1 MTAAPTDEST
11 GIWATIREAPV
22 PVKALLVGVFVNKL
36 GWFLQVFLVL
46 FLTTSK
52 GFSDVQAGT
61 ALGIYGGGSV
71 IGLIIGGSLSD
82 KIGPRAAVMI
92 SMFGMAAFVLGIAYV
107 PSYTA
112 ILITVALA
120 GAVGQFYRPASAAL
134 LTELTPKNRQV
145 MIFAVYR
152 LAMNLGTT
160 AAPLIG
166 AALVAIS
173 WNLLFIGEALAALAY
188 AAVAIVA
195 LPKRAKTA
203 ADSPADSVSDGP
215 AAAEPGSGYL
225 AVLRDYKYVLFLLC
239 MFINAAIYMQYLA
252 VLPLHMKSEGLST
265 WWFSAMVALNG
276 FIVITCELLVTKV
289 VQHWPARLVAIAGFI
304 LLGGGLAFYALPG
317 GVAIFVIGTLLWT
330 LAEIIAG
337 PTMFAYPGMAAKP
350 HLLGRYVG
358 SAHAMFGL
366 GSALGPFLGVWIWNN
381 SGTQVWLWCGVAGA
395 VGVVC
400 AYFGMSNAA
409 ASDPV
414 DEPVVDTTP
423 ASEPLPSESS

>member
-1 MTAAPTDEST
+1 MTATTEEST
-11 GIWATIREAPV
+11 GVWATIKDAPL

-52 GFSDVQAGT
+52 GFTDVQAGT
-61 ALGIYGGGSV
+61 ALGIYGAGSV
-71 IGLIIGGSLSD
+71 VGLIIGGSLSD
-82 KIGPRAAVMI
+82 KVGPRAAVMI
-92 SMFGMAAFVLGIAYV
+92 SMFGMAGFVLAIAYV
-107 PSYTA
+107 PNYLTVVVV
-112 ILITVALA
+112 VALA

-195 LPKRAKTA
+195 LPKRRPAPVQDLQTA
-203 ADSPADSVSDGP
+203 V
-215 AAAEPGSGYL
+215 AEEPTTGSNGGGYV

-252 VLPLHMKSEGLST
+252 VLPLHMKADGLST
-265 WWFSAMVALNG
+265 WWFSAVVALNG

-289 VQHWPARLVAIAGFI
+289 VQHWPARMVAMIGFV

-330 LAEIIAG
+330 LAEIIGG
-337 PTMFAYPGMAAKP
+337 PTMFAYPGMAAP
-350 HLLGRYVG
+350 PRLLGRYVG

-366 GSALGPFLGVWIWNN
+366 GSALGPFLGVWLWN
-381 SGTQVWLWCGVAGA
+381 SAGTQVWVWCGLAGA
-395 VGVVC
+395 VGIVL
-400 AYFGMSNAA
+400 AYFGMSGSTAETEQPA
-409 ASDPV
+409 V
-414 DEPVVDTTP
+414 DITP
-423 ASEPLPSESS
+423 AAEPLPSETS

>member
-1 MTAAPTDEST
+1 MTSSTEEST
-11 GIWATIREAPV
+11 GIWATIREAPA

-82 KIGPRAAVMI
+82 KVGPRAAVMI

-112 ILITVALA
+112 ILIVVALA

-145 MIFAVYR
+145 MTFALYR
-152 LAMNLGTT
+152 LAMNVGTT

-188 AAVAIVA
+188 AAVAIIA
-195 LPKRAKTA
+195 LPGRKPAEAVVASDA
-203 ADSPADSVSDGP
+203 AVEEQPRG
-215 AAAEPGSGYL
+215 GYL
-225 AVLRDYKYVLFLLC
+225 AVLRDYKYVLFLAC

-265 WWFSAMVALNG
+265 WWFSAVVALNG

-289 VQHWPARLVAIAGFI
+289 VQHWPARIVAMIGFV

-317 GVAIFVIGTLLWT
+317 GIAIFVIGTLLWT

-337 PTMFAYPGMAAKP
+337 PTMFAYPGMAAPPK
-350 HLLGRYVG
+350 LLGRYVG

-366 GSALGPFLGVWIWNN
+366 GSALGPFLGVWVWN
-381 SGTQVWLWCGVAGA
+381 SAGARVWVWCGVAGA
-395 VGVVC
+395 IGIVL
-400 AYFGMSNAA
+400 AYFGMSGTATEE
-409 ASDPV
+409 
-414 DEPVVDTTP
+414 EPALDITP
-423 ASEPLPSESS
+423 ASEPLPSESA

>member
-1 MTAAPTDEST
+1 MTSSTEEST
-11 GIWATIREAPV
+11 GIWATIREAPA

-52 GFSDVQAGT
+52 GFTDVQAGT

-82 KIGPRAAVMI
+82 KVGPRAAVMI

-112 ILITVALA
+112 ILIVVALA

-145 MIFAVYR
+145 MTFALYR
-152 LAMNLGTT
+152 LAMNVGTT

-188 AAVAIVA
+188 AAVAIIA
-195 LPKRAKTA
+195 LPGRK
-203 ADSPADSVSDGP
+203 PAEPVVIDEP
-215 AAAEPGSGYL
+215 AAASEPKGGYL
-225 AVLRDYKYVLFLLC
+225 AVLRDYKYVLFLVC

-265 WWFSAMVALNG
+265 WWFSAVVALNG

-289 VQHWPARLVAIAGFI
+289 VQHWPARIVAMIGFV

-337 PTMFAYPGMAAKP
+337 PTMFAYPGMAAPPK
-350 HLLGRYVG
+350 LLGRYVG

-366 GSALGPFLGVWIWNN
+366 GSALGPFFGVWVWN
-381 SGTQVWLWCGVAGA
+381 SVGTQVWVWCGVAGA
-395 VGVVC
+395 IGVVC
-400 AYFGMSNAA
+400 AYFGMSSAA
-409 ASDPV
+409 AE
-414 DEPVVDTTP
+414 EPALDITP
-423 ASEPLPSESS
+423 AGEPLPSESS

>member
-1 MTAAPTDEST
+1 MTSSAEEST
-11 GIWATIREAPV
+11 GIWATIREAPA

-52 GFSDVQAGT
+52 GFTDVQAGT

-82 KIGPRAAVMI
+82 KVGPRAAVMI

-112 ILITVALA
+112 ILIVVGLA

-134 LTELTPKNRQV
+134 LTELTPKSRQV
-145 MIFAVYR
+145 MTFALYR
-152 LAMNLGTT
+152 LAMNVGTT

-188 AAVAIVA
+188 AAVAIIA
-195 LPKRAKTA
+195 LPGRKPAEVTDTVA
-203 ADSPADSVSDGP
+203 ADP
-215 AAAEPGSGYL
+215 AAVEPKGGYL
-225 AVLRDYKYVLFLLC
+225 AVLRDYKYVLFLVC

-265 WWFSAMVALNG
+265 WWFSAVVALNG

-289 VQHWPARLVAIAGFI
+289 VQHWPARIVAMIGFV

-317 GVAIFVIGTLLWT
+317 GIAIFVIGTLLWT

-337 PTMFAYPGMAAKP
+337 PTMFAYPGMAAPPK
-350 HLLGRYVG
+350 LLGRYVG

-366 GSALGPFLGVWIWNN
+366 GSALGPFLGVWVWNN
-381 SGTQVWLWCGVAGA
+381 AGTRVWVWCGVAGA
-395 VGVVC
+395 IGIVL
-400 AYFGMSNAA
+400 AYLGMSGTATE
-409 ASDPV
+409 
-414 DEPVVDTTP
+414 EPALDITP
-423 ASEPLPSESS
+423 ASEPLPSESA

>member
-1 MTAAPTDEST
+1 MSSATEEGT
-11 GIWATIREAPV
+11 GIWETIRDAPV
-22 PVKALLVGVFVNKL
+22 AVKALLVGVFVNKL

-52 GFSDVQAGT
+52 GFTDVQAGT

-82 KIGPRAAVMI
+82 KVGPRAAVMI
-92 SMFGMAAFVLGIAYV
+92 SMFGMAGFVLAIAYV

-112 ILITVALA
+112 VIVVVALA

-188 AAVAIVA
+188 AVVAIVA
-195 LPKRAKTA
+195 LPKRCPSAADTA
-203 ADSPADSVSDGP
+203 AGVQDAD
-215 AAAEPGSGYL
+215 AAQPSGGYL
-225 AVLRDYKYVLFLLC
+225 AVLRDHKYVLFLLC

-252 VLPLHMKSEGLST
+252 VLPLHMKADGLST
-265 WWFSAMVALNG
+265 WWFSAVVALNG

-289 VQHWPARLVAIAGFI
+289 VQHWPARIVAITGFV

-317 GVAIFVIGTLLWT
+317 GIAIFVIGTLLWT
-330 LAEIIAG
+330 LAEIIGG
-337 PTMFAYPGMAAKP
+337 PTMFAYPGMAAP
-350 HLLGRYVG
+350 QPLLGRYVG

-366 GSALGPFLGVWIWNN
+366 GSALGPFLGVWLWNT
-381 SGTQVWLWCGVAGA
+381 SGTQVWVWCGLAGA
-395 VGVVC
+395 VGVVL
-400 AYFGMSNAA
+400 AYFGMSSGTAA
-409 ASDPV
+409 TE
-414 DEPVVDTTP
+414 EPAADITP
-423 ASEPLPSESS
+423 AAEPLPSESS

>member
-1 MTAAPTDEST
+1 MTATDEST
-11 GIWATIREAPV
+11 GIWETIRDAPV

-52 GFSDVQAGT
+52 GFTPVQAGT
-61 ALGIYGGGSV
+61 ALGVYGGGSV

-82 KIGPRAAVMI
+82 RVGPRAAVMI
-92 SMFGMAAFVLGIAYV
+92 SMFGMAGFVLAIAYV
-107 PSYTA
+107 PSYA
-112 ILITVALA
+112 AVVVVVALA

-166 AALVAIS
+166 AALVAVS
-173 WNLLFIGEALAALAY
+173 WNLLFIGEAVAALAY

-195 LPKRAKTA
+195 LPKR
-203 ADSPADSVSDGP
+203 S
-215 AAAEPGSGYL
+215 AAAVEETPDDQPSAGGYV

-252 VLPLHMKSEGLST
+252 VLPLHMKADGLST
-265 WWFSAMVALNG
+265 WWYSAIVALNG
-276 FIVITCELLVTKV
+276 FVVITCELLVTKV
-289 VQHWPARLVAIAGFI
+289 AQNRPARVVAMTGFV

-317 GVAIFVIGTLLWT
+317 GLAIFVIGTLLWT
-330 LAEIIAG
+330 LAEIIGG
-337 PTMFAYPGMAAKP
+337 PTMFAYPGMAAPKP
-350 HLLGRYVG
+350 LLGRYVG

-366 GSALGPFLGVWIWNN
+366 GSALGPFLGVWVWNT
-381 SGTQVWLWCGVAGA
+381 SGTRVWVWCGLAGA
-395 VGVVC
+395 IGVVL
-400 AYFGMSNAA
+400 AYFGMSPAA
-409 ASDPV
+409 TEETSTDAVPELV
-414 DEPVVDTTP
+414 GGQDE
-423 ASEPLPSESS
+423 

>member
-1 MTAAPTDEST
+1 MSSATEEGT
-11 GIWATIREAPV
+11 GIWETIRDAPV
-22 PVKALLVGVFVNKL
+22 AVKALLVGVFVNKL

-52 GFSDVQAGT
+52 GFTDVQAGT

-92 SMFGMAAFVLGIAYV
+92 SMFGMAGFVLAIAYV

-112 ILITVALA
+112 VVVVVALA

-173 WNLLFIGEALAALAY
+173 WNLLFIGEALAAIAY
-188 AAVAIVA
+188 AVVAIVA
-195 LPKRAKTA
+195 LPKRRPSAT
-203 ADSPADSVSDGP
+203 DTESGVQDV
-215 AAAEPGSGYL
+215 AAARPSGGYL

-252 VLPLHMKSEGLST
+252 VLPLHMKADGLST
-265 WWFSAMVALNG
+265 WWFSAVVALNG

-289 VQHWPARLVAIAGFI
+289 VQHWPARIVAMTGFV

-317 GVAIFVIGTLLWT
+317 GIAIFVIGTLLWT
-330 LAEIIAG
+330 LAEIIGG
-337 PTMFAYPGMAAKP
+337 PTMFAYPGMAAP
-350 HLLGRYVG
+350 QPLLGRYVG

-366 GSALGPFLGVWIWNN
+366 GSALGPFLGVWLWNT
-381 SGTQVWLWCGVAGA
+381 SGTQVWVWCGLAGA
-395 VGVVC
+395 VGVVL
-400 AYFGMSNAA
+400 AYFGMSSGTAA
-409 ASDPV
+409 TEEPAV
-414 DEPVVDTTP
+414 DITP
-423 ASEPLPSESS
+423 AAEPLPSESS

>member
-1 MTAAPTDEST
+1 MTAASAPSAEST
-11 GIWATIREAPV
+11 GIWSTIREAPL

-52 GFSDVQAGT
+52 GFSEVQAGT

-82 KIGPRAAVMI
+82 KVGPRAAVMI
-92 SMFGMAAFVLGIAYV
+92 SMFGMAGFVLAIAYV
-107 PSYTA
+107 PNYATV
-112 ILITVALA
+112 LVVVALA

-188 AAVAIVA
+188 AAVAIIA
-195 LPKRAKTA
+195 LPGRKTA
-203 ADSPADSVSDGP
+203 EVADTVDDSV
-215 AAAEPGSGYL
+215 AAEPKGGYL
-225 AVLRDYKYVLFLLC
+225 AVLRDYKYVLFLAC

-252 VLPLHMKSEGLST
+252 VLPLHMKSEGFST
-265 WWFSAMVALNG
+265 WWFSAVVALNG

-289 VQHWPARLVAIAGFI
+289 VQHWPARIVAIIGFV

-317 GVAIFVIGTLLWT
+317 GIAIFVIGTLLWT

-337 PTMFAYPGMAAKP
+337 PTMFAYPGMAAAERPK
-350 HLLGRYVG
+350 LLGRYVG

-366 GSALGPFLGVWIWNN
+366 GSALGPFLGVWVWNN
-381 SGTQVWLWCGVAGA
+381 AGTRVWVWCGVAGA
-395 VGVVC
+395 IGIVF
-400 AYFGMSNAA
+400 AYFGMSSGAA
-409 ASDPV
+409 TAAEEPAV
-414 DEPVVDTTP
+414 DITP

>member
-1 MTAAPTDEST
+1 MTETTEDT
-11 GIWATIREAPV
+11 GVWVTILEAPAA
-22 PVKALLVGVFVNKL
+22 VKALLIGNFVNKL

-61 ALGIYGGGSV
+61 ALGVYGGGTV
-71 IGLIIGGSLSD
+71 VGLIIGGSLSD
-82 KIGPRAAVMI
+82 KIGPRAAVLI
-92 SMFGMAAFVLGIAYV
+92 SMFGMAGFVLAIAYV

-112 ILITVALA
+112 ILVVVALA

-134 LTELTPKNRQV
+134 LTELTPKHRQV

-152 LAMNLGTT
+152 LTMNVGAT
-160 AAPLIG
+160 AAPLVG

-173 WNLLFIGEALAALAY
+173 WDLLFIGEALAALAY
-188 AAVAIVA
+188 AAVAIIA
-195 LPKRAKTA
+195 LPKRRTA
-203 ADSPADSVSDGP
+203 AVDESVQDVPAEP
-215 AAAEPGSGYL
+215 AAAGNYL
-225 AVLRDYKYVLFLLC
+225 TVLRDYKYVLFLAC
-239 MFINAAIYMQYLA
+239 MFINAAIYMQYLV
-252 VLPLHMKSEGLST
+252 VLPLHMKADGLST
-265 WWFSAMVALNG
+265 WWFSAVVALNG

-289 VQHWPARLVAIAGFI
+289 VQHWAPKLVVIAGFV

-337 PTMFAYPGMAAKP
+337 PTMFAYPGMAAPP

-381 SGTQVWLWCGVAGA
+381 SGTDVWLWCGFAGLIGIVLASIGMPGRAVAVEEPA
-395 VGVVC
+395 V
-400 AYFGMSNAA
+400 
-409 ASDPV
+409 DL
-414 DEPVVDTTP
+414 TP
-423 ASEPLPSESS
+423 ATEPLPSETS

>member
-1 MTAAPTDEST
+1 MTTNDEST
-11 GIWATIREAPV
+11 GIWATIKEAPV

-52 GFSDVQAGT
+52 GFTPVQAGT
-61 ALGIYGGGSV
+61 ALGVYGGGSV

-82 KIGPRAAVMI
+82 KVGPRAAVMI
-92 SMFGMAAFVLGIAYV
+92 SMFGMAGFVLAIAYV

-112 ILITVALA
+112 VVVVVALA

-166 AALVAIS
+166 AALVAVS

-195 LPKRAKTA
+195 LPKRSAKVVEDTV
-203 ADSPADSVSDGP
+203 ADQPSAG
-215 AAAEPGSGYL
+215 GYV

-239 MFINAAIYMQYLA
+239 MFINAAIYVQYLA
-252 VLPLHMKSEGLST
+252 VLPLHMKADGLST
-265 WWFSAMVALNG
+265 WWFSAVVALNG

-289 VQHWPARLVAIAGFI
+289 VQNCPARIVAMTGFM

-317 GVAIFVIGTLLWT
+317 GLAIFVIGTLLWT
-330 LAEIIAG
+330 LAEIIGG
-337 PTMFAYPGMAAKP
+337 PTMFAYPGMAAPKP
-350 HLLGRYVG
+350 LLGRYVG

-366 GSALGPFLGVWIWNN
+366 GSALGPFLGVWVWNQ
-381 SGTQVWLWCGVAGA
+381 SSAQVWVWCGLAGA
-395 VGVVC
+395 IGVVL
-400 AYFGMSNAA
+400 AYFGMRPAE
-409 ASDPV
+409 
-414 DEPVVDTTP
+414 EPATAEATTP
-423 ASEPLPSESS
+423 TTAAEPAQSS

>member
-1 MTAAPTDEST
+1 MSSATEEGT
-11 GIWATIREAPV
+11 GIWETIRDAPV

-52 GFSDVQAGT
+52 GFTDVQAGT

-82 KIGPRAAVMI
+82 KVGPRAAVMI
-92 SMFGMAAFVLGIAYV
+92 SMFGMAGFVLAIAYV

-112 ILITVALA
+112 VIVVVALA

-188 AAVAIVA
+188 AVVAIVA
-195 LPKRAKTA
+195 LPKRR
-203 ADSPADSVSDGP
+203 P
-215 AAAEPGSGYL
+215 AAADTAAGVQHVEAAQPHGGYL

-252 VLPLHMKSEGLST
+252 VLPLHMKADGLST
-265 WWFSAMVALNG
+265 WWFSAVVALNG

-289 VQHWPARLVAIAGFI
+289 VQHWPARIVAITGFV
-304 LLGGGLAFYALPG
+304 LLGSGLAFYALPG
-317 GVAIFVIGTLLWT
+317 GIAIFVIGTLLWT
-330 LAEIIAG
+330 LAEIIGG
-337 PTMFAYPGMAAKP
+337 PTMFAYPGMAAP
-350 HLLGRYVG
+350 QPLLGRYVG

-366 GSALGPFLGVWIWNN
+366 GSALGPFLGVWLWNT
-381 SGTQVWLWCGVAGA
+381 SGTQVWVWCGLAGA
-395 VGVVC
+395 VGVVL
-400 AYFGMSNAA
+400 AYFGMSSGTAA
-409 ASDPV
+409 TEEPAV
-414 DEPVVDTTP
+414 DITP
-423 ASEPLPSESS
+423 AAEPLPSESS

>member
-1 MTAAPTDEST
+1 MTATDEST
-11 GIWATIREAPV
+11 GIWETIRDAPV

-52 GFSDVQAGT
+52 GFTPVQAGT
-61 ALGIYGGGSV
+61 ALGVYGGGSV

-82 KIGPRAAVMI
+82 RVGPRAAVMI
-92 SMFGMAAFVLGIAYV
+92 SMFGMAGFVLAIAYV

-112 ILITVALA
+112 VVVVVALA

-166 AALVAIS
+166 AALVAVS
-173 WNLLFIGEALAALAY
+173 WNLLFIGEAVAALAY

-195 LPKRAKTA
+195 LPKR
-203 ADSPADSVSDGP
+203 S
-215 AAAEPGSGYL
+215 AAAVEQTPEDQPSAGGYV
-225 AVLRDYKYVLFLLC
+225 AVLRDHKYVLFLLC

-252 VLPLHMKSEGLST
+252 VLPLHMKADGLST
-265 WWFSAMVALNG
+265 WWYSAIVALNG
-276 FIVITCELLVTKV
+276 FVVITCELLVTKV
-289 VQHWPARLVAIAGFI
+289 VQNRPARVVAMTGFV

-317 GVAIFVIGTLLWT
+317 GLAIFVIGTLLWT
-330 LAEIIAG
+330 LAEIIGG
-337 PTMFAYPGMAAKP
+337 PTMFAYPGMAAPKP
-350 HLLGRYVG
+350 LLGRYVG

-366 GSALGPFLGVWIWNN
+366 GSALGPFLGVWVWNT
-381 SGTQVWLWCGVAGA
+381 SGTRVWVWCGLAGA
-395 VGVVC
+395 IGVVL
-400 AYFGMSNAA
+400 AYFGMTSTTAEETTT
-409 ASDPV
+409 DI
-414 DEPVVDTTP
+414 TP
-423 ASEPLPSESS
+423 AAEPLPSESS

>member
-1 MTAAPTDEST
+1 MTDTTQDT
-11 GIWATIREAPV
+11 GIWVTIREAPV
-22 PVKALLVGVFVNKL
+22 AVKALLIGNFVNKL

-61 ALGIYGGGSV
+61 ALGVYGGGTV

-82 KIGPRAAVMI
+82 KIGPRAAVLI
-92 SMFGMAAFVLGIAYV
+92 SMFGMAGFVLAIAYV

-112 ILITVALA
+112 VLVVVALA

-134 LTELTPKNRQV
+134 LTELTPKHRQV

-152 LAMNLGTT
+152 LTMNVGAT
-160 AAPLIG
+160 AAPLVG
-166 AALVAIS
+166 AALVAVS
-173 WNLLFIGEALAALAY
+173 WDLLFIGEALAALAY
-188 AAVAIVA
+188 AAVAIIA
-195 LPKRAKTA
+195 LPKRRSTTTEA
-203 ADSPADSVSDGP
+203 ADDGEVQDAPADRGN
-215 AAAEPGSGYL
+215 YL
-225 AVLRDYKYVLFLLC
+225 TVLRDYKYVLFLVC

-252 VLPLHMKSEGLST
+252 VLPLHMKADGLST
-265 WWFSAMVALNG
+265 WWFSAVVALNG

-289 VQHWPARLVAIAGFI
+289 VQHWPAKLVVIAGFV

-337 PTMFAYPGMAAKP
+337 PTMFAYPGMAAP
-350 HLLGRYVG
+350 PQLLGRYVG

-366 GSALGPFLGVWIWNN
+366 GSALGPFLGVWVWNN
-381 SGTQVWLWCGVAGA
+381 SGTQVWLWCGLAGA
-395 VGVVC
+395 VGVVL
-400 AYFGMSNAA
+400 AYFAMPGKPEAA
-409 ASDPV
+409 E
-414 DEPVVDTTP
+414 EPPAAVDTVP
-423 ASEPLPSESS
+423 VAEPLPSESS

>member
-1 MTAAPTDEST
+1 MTSTADEST
-11 GIWATIREAPV
+11 GIWSTIREAPV

-52 GFSDVQAGT
+52 GFTPVQAGT
-61 ALGIYGGGSV
+61 ALGVYGAGSV
-71 IGLIIGGSLSD
+71 VGLIIGGSLSD
-82 KIGPRAAVMI
+82 KVGPRAAVMI
-92 SMFGMAAFVLGIAYV
+92 SMFGMAGFVLAIAYV
-107 PSYTA
+107 PSYPAVVTV
-112 ILITVALA
+112 VALA

-166 AALVAIS
+166 AALVAVS
-173 WNLLFIGEALAALAY
+173 WNLLFIGEAVAALAY
-188 AAVAIVA
+188 AVVAIVA
-195 LPKRAKTA
+195 LPKRAPRTVQDTTA
-203 ADSPADSVSDGP
+203 D
-215 AAAEPGSGYL
+215 EPEATGGGYV

-252 VLPLHMKSEGLST
+252 VLPLHMKADGLST
-265 WWFSAMVALNG
+265 WWFSAVVALNG

-289 VQHWPARLVAIAGFI
+289 VQNWPARIVAMTGFV

-317 GVAIFVIGTLLWT
+317 GLAIFVIGTLLWT
-330 LAEIIAG
+330 LAEIIGG
-337 PTMFAYPGMAAKP
+337 PTMFAYPGMAAPKR
-350 HLLGRYVG
+350 LLGRYVG

-366 GSALGPFLGVWIWNN
+366 GSALGPFLGVWVWNAA
-381 SGTQVWLWCGVAGA
+381 GTRVWLWCGLAGA
-395 VGVVC
+395 VGVVL
-400 AYFGMSNAA
+400 AYFGMTPTAETEEPA
-409 ASDPV
+409 V
-414 DEPVVDTTP
+414 DLTP
-423 ASEPLPSESS
+423 AAEPLPSESS

>member
-1 MTAAPTDEST
+1 MTTTDEST
-11 GIWATIREAPV
+11 GIWETIRDAPV

-52 GFSDVQAGT
+52 GFTPVQAGT
-61 ALGIYGGGSV
+61 ALGVYGGGSV

-82 KIGPRAAVMI
+82 RVGPRAAVMI
-92 SMFGMAAFVLGIAYV
+92 SMFGMAGFVLAIAYV

-112 ILITVALA
+112 VVVVVALA

-166 AALVAIS
+166 AALVAVS
-173 WNLLFIGEALAALAY
+173 WNLLFIGEAVAALAY

-195 LPKRAKTA
+195 LPKR
-203 ADSPADSVSDGP
+203 S
-215 AAAEPGSGYL
+215 AAAVEATPEDQPSTGGYI

-252 VLPLHMKSEGLST
+252 VLPLHMKADGLST
-265 WWFSAMVALNG
+265 WWYSAIVALNG
-276 FIVITCELLVTKV
+276 FVVITCELLVTKV
-289 VQHWPARLVAIAGFI
+289 VQNRPARVVAMTGFV

-317 GVAIFVIGTLLWT
+317 GLAIFVIGTLLWT
-330 LAEIIAG
+330 LAEIIGG
-337 PTMFAYPGMAAKP
+337 PTMFAYPGMAAPKP
-350 HLLGRYVG
+350 LLGRYVG

-366 GSALGPFLGVWIWNN
+366 GSALGPFLGVWVWNT
-381 SGTQVWLWCGVAGA
+381 SGTQVWVWCGLAGA
-395 VGVVC
+395 IGVVL
-400 AYFGMSNAA
+400 AYFGM
-409 ASDPV
+409 
-414 DEPVVDTTP
+414 TP
-423 ASEPLPSESS
+423 ATAKEPEIASAAEPELVGGQDE

>member
-1 MTAAPTDEST
+1 MTTTEEST

-52 GFSDVQAGT
+52 GFTPVQAGT
-61 ALGIYGGGSV
+61 ALGVYGGGSV

-82 KIGPRAAVMI
+82 RIGPRAAVMI
-92 SMFGMAAFVLGIAYV
+92 SMFGMAGFVLAIAYV

-112 ILITVALA
+112 VVVVVALA

-166 AALVAIS
+166 AALVAVS
-173 WNLLFIGEALAALAY
+173 WNLLFIGEAVAALAY

-195 LPKRAKTA
+195 LPKR
-203 ADSPADSVSDGP
+203 SPKPVEDTVSDQPSTG
-215 AAAEPGSGYL
+215 GYV

-252 VLPLHMKSEGLST
+252 VLPLHMKADGLST
-265 WWFSAMVALNG
+265 WWFSAVVALNG

-289 VQHWPARLVAIAGFI
+289 VQNWPARVVAMTGFV

-317 GVAIFVIGTLLWT
+317 GLAIFVIGTLLWT
-330 LAEIIAG
+330 LAEIIGG
-337 PTMFAYPGMAAKP
+337 PTMFAYPGMAAP
-350 HLLGRYVG
+350 QPLLGRYVG

-366 GSALGPFLGVWIWNN
+366 GSALGPFLGVWVWNQ
-381 SGTQVWLWCGVAGA
+381 SGTQVWVWCGLAGA
-395 VGVVC
+395 IGIVL
-400 AYFGMSNAA
+400 AYFGMTPT
-409 ASDPV
+409 ASPEADRAPV
-414 DEPVVDTTP
+414 
-423 ASEPLPSESS
+423 AEPLPSESS

>member
-1 MTAAPTDEST
+1 MTSTTEEST
-11 GIWATIREAPV
+11 GVWATVKAAPV

-52 GFSDVQAGT
+52 GFTDVQAGT
-61 ALGIYGGGSV
+61 ALGVYGAGSV

-82 KIGPRAAVMI
+82 KVGPRAAVMI
-92 SMFGMAAFVLGIAYV
+92 SMFGMAAFVLAIAYV
-107 PSYTA
+107 PSYPA
-112 ILITVALA
+112 VVVVVALA

-166 AALVAIS
+166 AALVAVS

-188 AAVAIVA
+188 AVVAIVA
-195 LPKRAKTA
+195 LPRRRPVADVPDSGGETA
-203 ADSPADSVSDGP
+203 AAPAG
-215 AAAEPGSGYL
+215 GYL
-225 AVLRDYKYVLFLLC
+225 AVLRDYRYVLFLLC

-252 VLPLHMKSEGLST
+252 VLPLHMKADGLST
-265 WWFSAMVALNG
+265 WWFSAVVALNG

-289 VQHWPARLVAIAGFI
+289 VQNWPARMVAMIGFV

-317 GVAIFVIGTLLWT
+317 GIAIFVIGTLLWT
-330 LAEIIAG
+330 LAEIIGG
-337 PTMFAYPGMAAKP
+337 PTMFAYPGMAAP
-350 HLLGRYVG
+350 QPLLGRYVG

-366 GSALGPFLGVWIWNN
+366 GSALGPFLGVWAWNTV
-381 SGTQVWLWCGVAGA
+381 GTQVWVWCGLAGA
-395 VGVVC
+395 LGVAL
-400 AYFGMSNAA
+400 AYFGMARGAEESTEEPA
-409 ASDPV
+409 V
-414 DEPVVDTTP
+414 DVTP
-423 ASEPLPSESS
+423 AAEPLPSESA

>member
-1 MTAAPTDEST
+1 MSATAEEST
-11 GIWATIREAPV
+11 GIWATIREAPA

-82 KIGPRAAVMI
+82 KVGPRAAVMI

-107 PSYTA
+107 PSYPA
-112 ILITVALA
+112 ILIVVALA

-134 LTELTPKNRQV
+134 LTELTPKSRQV
-145 MIFAVYR
+145 MTFALYR
-152 LAMNLGTT
+152 LAMNVGTT

-188 AAVAIVA
+188 AAVAIIA
-195 LPKRAKTA
+195 LPGRKPAELTDTVA
-203 ADSPADSVSDGP
+203 ADP
-215 AAAEPGSGYL
+215 AAVEPKSGYL
-225 AVLRDYKYVLFLLC
+225 AVLRDYKYVLFLVC

-265 WWFSAMVALNG
+265 WWFSAVVALNG

-289 VQHWPARLVAIAGFI
+289 VQHWPARIVAMIGFV

-317 GVAIFVIGTLLWT
+317 GIAIFVIGTLLWT

-337 PTMFAYPGMAAKP
+337 PTMFAYPGMAAPPK
-350 HLLGRYVG
+350 LLGRYVG

-366 GSALGPFLGVWIWNN
+366 GSALGPFLGVWVWNN
-381 SGTQVWLWCGVAGA
+381 AGTRVWVWCGVAGA
-395 VGVVC
+395 IGIVL
-400 AYFGMSNAA
+400 AYLGMSGTATE
-409 ASDPV
+409 
-414 DEPVVDTTP
+414 EPALDITP
-423 ASEPLPSESS
+423 ASEPLPSESA

>member
-1 MTAAPTDEST
+1 MTSATDEST

-52 GFSDVQAGT
+52 GFTPVEAGT
-61 ALGIYGGGSV
+61 ALGVYGGGSV

-82 KIGPRAAVMI
+82 KLGPRAAVMI
-92 SMFGMAAFVLGIAYV
+92 SMFGMAGFVLAIAYV
-107 PSYTA
+107 PSYPA
-112 ILITVALA
+112 VVVVVALA

-166 AALVAIS
+166 AALVAVS
-173 WNLLFIGEALAALAY
+173 WNLLFIGEAVAALAY

-195 LPKRAKTA
+195 LPKRAPQTVQDTA
-203 ADSPADSVSDGP
+203 ADEP
-215 AAAEPGSGYL
+215 AAGGGYV

-239 MFINAAIYMQYLA
+239 MLINAAIYMQYLA

-265 WWFSAMVALNG
+265 WWFSAVVALNG

-289 VQHWPARLVAIAGFI
+289 VQNWPARFVAMTGFV

-317 GVAIFVIGTLLWT
+317 GLAIFVIGTLLWT
-330 LAEIIAG
+330 LAEIIGG
-337 PTMFAYPGMAAKP
+337 PTMFAYPGMAAPKP
-350 HLLGRYVG
+350 LLGRYVG
-358 SAHAMFGL
+358 SSHAMFGL
-366 GSALGPFLGVWIWNN
+366 GSALGPFLGVWVWNS
-381 SGTQVWLWCGVAGA
+381 SGTRVWLWCGLAGA
-395 VGVVC
+395 IGVVL
-400 AYFGMSNAA
+400 ASVGMRPTAETTELAPAA
-409 ASDPV
+409 V
-414 DEPVVDTTP
+414 
-423 ASEPLPSESS
+423 PSESS

>member
-1 MTAAPTDEST
+1 MTATDEST
-11 GIWATIREAPV
+11 GIWETIRDAPV

-52 GFSDVQAGT
+52 GFTPVQAGT
-61 ALGIYGGGSV
+61 ALGVYGGGSV

-82 KIGPRAAVMI
+82 RVGPRAAVMI
-92 SMFGMAAFVLGIAYV
+92 SMFGMAGFVLAIAYV

-112 ILITVALA
+112 VVVVVALA

-166 AALVAIS
+166 AALVAVS
-173 WNLLFIGEALAALAY
+173 WNLLFIGEAVAALAY

-195 LPKRAKTA
+195 LPKR
-203 ADSPADSVSDGP
+203 S
-215 AAAEPGSGYL
+215 AAAVEQTPEDQPSAGGYV
-225 AVLRDYKYVLFLLC
+225 AVLRDHKYVLFLLC

-252 VLPLHMKSEGLST
+252 VLPLHMKADGLST
-265 WWFSAMVALNG
+265 WWYSAIVALNG
-276 FIVITCELLVTKV
+276 FVVITCELLVTKV
-289 VQHWPARLVAIAGFI
+289 VQNRPARVVAMTGFV

-317 GVAIFVIGTLLWT
+317 GLAIFVIGTLLWT
-330 LAEIIAG
+330 LAEIIGG
-337 PTMFAYPGMAAKP
+337 PTMFAYPGMAAPKP
-350 HLLGRYVG
+350 LLGRYVG

-366 GSALGPFLGVWIWNN
+366 GSALGPFLGVWVWNT
-381 SGTQVWLWCGVAGA
+381 SGTRVWVWCGLAGA
-395 VGVVC
+395 IGVVL
-400 AYFGMSNAA
+400 AYFGMTSTTAEA
-409 ASDPV
+409 TTTDI
-414 DEPVVDTTP
+414 TP
-423 ASEPLPSESS
+423 AAEPLPSESS

>member
-1 MTAAPTDEST
+1 MTTPAVEET
-11 GIWATIREAPV
+11 GIWATIREAP
-22 PVKALLVGVFVNKL
+22 PAVKALLVGVFVNKL
-36 GWFLQVFLVL
+36 GWFLQVFLVV

-52 GFSDVQAGT
+52 GFTDVQAGT

-82 KIGPRAAVMI
+82 KVGPRAAVMI
-92 SMFGMAAFVLGIAYV
+92 SMFGMAGFVLAIAYV

-112 ILITVALA
+112 VVVVVALA

-166 AALVAIS
+166 AALLAIS

-195 LPKRAKTA
+195 LPRRQKASA
-203 ADSPADSVSDGP
+203 VADDASPVEEASPRG
-215 AAAEPGSGYL
+215 GYV
-225 AVLRDYKYVLFLLC
+225 AVLRDYKYVLFLMC
-239 MFINAAIYMQYLA
+239 MFINAAIYMQYLV
-252 VLPLHMKSEGLST
+252 VLPLHMKADGLST
-265 WWFSAMVALNG
+265 WWFSAVVALNG
-276 FIVITCELLVTKV
+276 FIVITCELLVTRV
-289 VQHWPARLVAIAGFI
+289 VQHWPARMVAIIGFT

-317 GVAIFVIGTLLWT
+317 GIAIFVIGTLLWT
-330 LAEIIAG
+330 LAEIIGG
-337 PTMFAYPGMAAKP
+337 PTMFAYPGMAAPKP
-350 HLLGRYVG
+350 LLGRYVG

-366 GSALGPFLGVWIWNN
+366 GSALGPFLGVWVWNN
-381 SGTQVWLWCGVAGA
+381 AGTRVWLWCGLAGA
-395 VGVVC
+395 VGIVL
-400 AYFGMSNAA
+400 AYFGMQPAA
-409 ASDPV
+409 EV
-414 DEPVVDTTP
+414 EEPVVDVTP

>member
-1 MTAAPTDEST
+1 MTTTEEST
-11 GIWATIREAPV
+11 GIWATIREAPI

-52 GFSDVQAGT
+52 GFTPVQAGT
-61 ALGIYGGGSV
+61 ALGVYGGGSV

-82 KIGPRAAVMI
+82 RIGPRAAVMI
-92 SMFGMAAFVLGIAYV
+92 SMFGMAGFVLAIAYV

-112 ILITVALA
+112 VVVVVALA

-166 AALVAIS
+166 AALVAVS
-173 WNLLFIGEALAALAY
+173 WNLLFIGEAVAALAY

-195 LPKRAKTA
+195 LPKRSPKPVEDTV
-203 ADSPADSVSDGP
+203 ADQPSTG
-215 AAAEPGSGYL
+215 GYV

-252 VLPLHMKSEGLST
+252 VLPLHMKADGLST
-265 WWFSAMVALNG
+265 WWFSAVVALNG

-289 VQHWPARLVAIAGFI
+289 VQTWPARIVAMTGFV

-317 GVAIFVIGTLLWT
+317 GLAIFVIGTLLWT
-330 LAEIIAG
+330 LAEIIGG
-337 PTMFAYPGMAAKP
+337 PTMFAYPGMAAP
-350 HLLGRYVG
+350 QPLLGRYVG

-366 GSALGPFLGVWIWNN
+366 GSALGPFLGVWVWNQ
-381 SGTQVWLWCGVAGA
+381 SGSQVWVWCGLAGA
-395 VGVVC
+395 IGVVL
-400 AYFGMSNAA
+400 AYFGMTPT
-409 ASDPV
+409 ASPEADHAPV
-414 DEPVVDTTP
+414 
-423 ASEPLPSESS
+423 AEPLPSESS